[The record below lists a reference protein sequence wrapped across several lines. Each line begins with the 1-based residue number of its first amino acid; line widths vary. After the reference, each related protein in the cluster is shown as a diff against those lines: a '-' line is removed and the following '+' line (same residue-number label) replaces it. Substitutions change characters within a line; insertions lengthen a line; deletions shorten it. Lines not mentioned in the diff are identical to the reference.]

1 MLPLAVIYNLY
12 ALEVL
17 RHVIFNPGFVTAKI
31 GTLRIDVYSNRKQQ
45 TSNRSKFKNVQ
56 KCSKLGNL
64 CTKLVEHDLAT
75 FSCRNCIYRPYF
87 QMQFEDCRLRLAVYH
102 KRES

>member
-45 TSNRSKFKNVQ
+45 TSNRNLKSAVQ
-56 KCSKLGNL
+56 SWATCALKL
-64 CTKLVEHDLAT
+64 EHDLAT